1 MSDDPRQTL
10 NEQALR
16 ALLSPSSANPE
27 HAVHASMERLARE
40 FNSSGGDPTAPSHDV
55 LQTASA
61 PSIPPIAAPGDAVE
75 GLPLGKEAQDML
87 LDRVNA
93 LVAPTTA
100 AEACI
105 GPFLAAVGWAGDL
118 RCVREALPH
127 FDRVT
132 DIESLRCVVARLGF
146 GTAPRHVKDGGL
158 SRNQLPAV
166 FESDEGA
173 LSVIADSNPDG
184 TFLVF
189 AADEAVWRN
198 AAAGEFQGTLDSVR
212 KLSQGEQQWTEVQ
225 KNWLGS
231 VIGHFK
237 PLIAA
242 AAILSFLTNLAALS
256 VPLFVVHV
264 YDFGIGTRSSSIVFF
279 LALGASIVIGTD
291 IVLRYI
297 RARVMAYF
305 GSRIDS
311 LISMAAFH
319 QLVQMPISMV
329 ENAPIGTQIS
339 RLRQFESMRDA
350 FTSALATAVIDIPF
364 VVLFLT
370 AIAIWGGHLVWVPIV
385 LLVAFV
391 LLTLFTLPL
400 IKKNSIAT
408 GEIKLRMQLLLRE
421 IIGKRQVIRDLN
433 AESVWIGRHREL
445 LDEWA
450 RKNQKSQLLNNLVQN
465 IAQALVSIAGVAT
478 LALGTLWVM
487 SGAMS
492 LGALIGVMALV
503 WRVLSPLQTTYLSVA
518 RLEQALQTFHQ
529 INRLMTIKGEH
540 APIAARTFHR
550 QFLGN
555 ILLSRL
561 VFRYP
566 RRTEPTLRGIQLKIK
581 SGEVVAVTGQSGSGK
596 STLLKLILGL
606 YPPLGGAVLVDGLD
620 LRQISPA
627 EWRLAA
633 AYLPE
638 HMHFFYGTI
647 AQNLRLARADAT
659 DAEILD
665 ALKSAGVNV
674 ESSLLPEGVETRLT
688 YSRIEQLPDAM
699 KQGIAL
705 ARCFVKKAPIY
716 LLDNPGANMDAA
728 AAKAFMNKISELKG
742 SATVIMATFRPAYM
756 RLADR
761 VIVLQDGLAIAEG
774 PPEKIIEKL
783 AAVA

>member
-1 MSDDPRQTL
+1 MSADSRQSL
-10 NEQALR
+10 DEKALR
-16 ALLSPSSANPE
+16 ALLSPSSADPE
-27 HAVHASMERLARE
+27 HAVHASMARLERE
-40 FNSSGGDPTAPSHDV
+40 FIRGGGEP
-55 LQTASA
+55 SA
-61 PSIPPIAAPGDAVE
+61 PSLSPIAAPGDPVD
-75 GLPLGKEAQDML
+75 GLALCEESEDML
-87 LDRVNA
+87 LERVNE

-100 AEACI
+100 AEAC
-105 GPFLAAVGWAGDL
+105 LAPLLVAVGWVGEL
-118 RCVREALPH
+118 RHVREALPH
-127 FDRVT
+127 FDRVHDT
-132 DIESLRCVVARLGF
+132 ESLRCVVARLGF
-146 GTAPRHVKDGGL
+146 GTVPRYVKAGAL
-158 SRNQLPAV
+158 PRNRLPAV

-189 AADEAVWRN
+189 DGNEAAWRN
-198 AAAGEFQGTLDSVR
+198 AAPGALQGMLYPVC
-212 KLSQGEQQWTEVQ
+212 KLSRDDQPWTEVQ

-231 VIGHFK
+231 VIGRFK

-242 AAILSFLTNLAALS
+242 AVFLSLLTNLAALS

-264 YDFGIGTRSSSIVFF
+264 YDLGIGTRSSSIVFF
-279 LALGASIVIGTD
+279 LALGAGIVIGTD
-291 IVLRYI
+291 LILRYI

-305 GSRIDS
+305 GSRIDA
-311 LISMAAFH
+311 LISMAAFQ
-319 QLVQMPISMV
+319 QLVQMPIAMV
-329 ENAPIGTQIS
+329 ETAPIGTQIS
-339 RLRQFESMRDA
+339 RLRQFESMRDT
-350 FTSALATAVIDIPF
+350 FTSALAAAIIDIPF
-364 VVLFLT
+364 VVVFLA

-385 LLVAFV
+385 LLVTFV
-391 LLTLFTLPL
+391 LLTFFTLPL
-400 IKKNSIAT
+400 IKNNSNAT
-408 GEIKLRMQLLLRE
+408 GEVKLRMQLLLRE

-433 AESVWIGRHREL
+433 AESVWIGKHREL

-450 RKNQKSQLLNNLVQN
+450 RKNQKSQLLNNFVQN
-465 IAQALVSIAGVAT
+465 IAQALVSISGVAT
-478 LALGTLWVM
+478 LALGTLWVLN
-487 SGAMS
+487 GAMS
-492 LGALIGVMALV
+492 LGALIGVMVLV
-503 WRVLSPLQTTYLSVA
+503 WRVLSPLQTTYLSVT

-529 INRLMTIKGEH
+529 INRLMTIKSEY
-540 APIAARTFHR
+540 APIAARPFHR

-555 ILLSRL
+555 IVLNRL

-566 RRTEPTLRGIQLKIK
+566 RRTEPALRGVQLQIK
-581 SGEVVAVTGQSGSGK
+581 TGEVIAVTGPSGAGK

-627 EWRLAA
+627 EWRSAA

-659 DAEILD
+659 DAEILH

-674 ESSLLPEGVETRLT
+674 ESPLLPEGVETRLT
-688 YSRIEQLPDAM
+688 YSRIENLPDAM

-728 AAKAFMNKISELKG
+728 AATSLMNKISELKG
-742 SATVIMATFRPAYM
+742 NATVIMSTFRPAYM

-761 VIVLQDGLAIAEG
+761 VIVLNDGLAIAEG